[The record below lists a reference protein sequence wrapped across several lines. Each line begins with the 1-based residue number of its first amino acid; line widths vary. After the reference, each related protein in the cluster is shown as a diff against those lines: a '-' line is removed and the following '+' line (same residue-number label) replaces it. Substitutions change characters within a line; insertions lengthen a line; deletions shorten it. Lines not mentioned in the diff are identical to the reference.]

1 MYNRYLRNDQGGY
14 TRVPVP
20 PPKPPPCAPP
30 PCKPPP
36 VCEPPPTPV
45 CAPDAEHAADAG
57 KALGRILQKLRLQN
71 VDTADILLLLILF
84 FLFEEK
90 ADDELLIALGL
101 LLIL

>member
-20 PPKPPPCAPP
+20 PPKPPCTPTPCEPPPP
-30 PCKPPP
+30 PCEPPPP
-36 VCEPPPTPV
+36 VCS
-45 CAPDAEHAADAG
+45 PDAEHAADAG

-71 VDTADILLLLILF
+71 VDTADLLLLLILF